1 VFDCKTLSIKESKM
15 YIILEFI
22 GTDGPHS
29 FLGSNGLPL
38 QFNTLEQATLFA
50 VENCAFDFQI
60 VELRGG
66 TA

>member
-1 VFDCKTLSIKESKM
+1 M

-22 GTDGPHS
+22 GTNGPHS

-60 VELRGG
+60 VELKGG